1 MLDQIVESSKAKMGA
16 LEALVKGL
24 PGIRGYVDKEL
35 RRSTDKRLR
44 EQLADYLQ
52 AERVKLLQIQRQLLE
67 QYGLKWVAKVEPNV
81 QRLQTT
87 IDRIRSA
94 SYGYAGFFSD
104 VRIGEEQL
112 DALYKF
118 DQSLA
123 QEVTAI
129 GSAIEQLAI
138 ATEESALTAALDHL
152 ITAISTVDKRFGERS
167 RAIEAPGLLL
177 SENGHSLL
185 TTGEQWENT
194 VGQ

>member
-1 MLDQIVESSKAKMGA
+1 MIDQMVESSKAKMGA

-35 RRSTDKRLR
+35 RRATDKRLR
-44 EQLADYLQ
+44 EQMADYLQ
-52 AERVKLLQIQRQLLE
+52 AEKTELLQIQRQLLDR
-67 QYGLKWVAKVEPNV
+67 YGLKWVAKVDSNV

-87 IDRIRSA
+87 IDRIKSA

-104 VRIGEEQL
+104 ARIGEEEL
-112 DALYKF
+112 DALYQF

-129 GSAIEQLAI
+129 GTAIEQLAT
-138 ATEESALTAALDHL
+138 ATEDSALTAALDQL
-152 ITAISTVDKRFGERS
+152 ATVIGTIDKRFGERKQ
-167 RAIEAPGLLL
+167 AIEAPELLL
-177 SENGHSLL
+177 SENERLL
-185 TTGEQWENT
+185 STTGEQLNST

>member
-52 AERVKLLQIQRQLLE
+52 AERIKLLQIQRQLLE

-104 VRIGEEQL
+104 VRIGEEEL
-112 DALYKF
+112 DALYEF

-123 QEVTAI
+123 QEVAAVGQTV
-129 GSAIEQLAI
+129 EQLAT
-138 ATEESALTAALDHL
+138 ATEDSLLSAALDQL
-152 ITAISTVDKRFGERS
+152 AVAIRAVDERLHERKRILES
-167 RAIEAPGLLL
+167 PAGLLPKDAQA
-177 SENGHSLL
+177 LL
-185 TTGEQWENT
+185 GSDAQQSPV
-194 VGQ
+194 VGA